1 MDLRTQV
8 KGRVPEYL
16 IKHVPKRFD
25 IMGDIAVI
33 SIPHELDSYKFDI
46 ARSITELHRN
56 LKTVLNKTTKING
69 DKRTANFEII
79 FGNETITTYKE
90 HGFSYRLDVGKA
102 FFNNRLSY
110 ERQRLIAKIN
120 PYEKILIPFCGVGPF
135 AIPAAFHGFEAVAI
149 EKNPEAFKW
158 LQENICLNKVKDS
171 ITLIQK
177 DVTDISTF
185 LNSYDFDRVIVPTP
199 YGMDNILLY
208 IAKFVKSKGFI
219 HFYTFK
225 PESEISEFIDSAK
238 TLGLETI
245 YYRRCGNVAPGISR
259 WGIDFKKME

>member
-1 MDLRTQV
+1 MNLRNQLEN
-8 KGRVPEYL
+8 KVPEHL
-16 IKHVPKRFD
+16 LGNVPKRFD
-25 IMGDIAVI
+25 IIGDIAVV
-33 SIPHELDSYKFDI
+33 SIPYELDTYKFDI
-46 ARSITELHRN
+46 ARAITAVHRN
-56 LKTVLNKTTKING
+56 VKTILNKTNKVDG
-69 DKRTANFEII
+69 YKRTSDFKIL
-79 FGNETITTYKE
+79 FGNETITTHRE
-90 HGFSYRLDVGKA
+90 HGFSYKFDVGKV

-135 AIPAAFHGFEAVAI
+135 AIPAAFYGFKAVAI

-158 LQENICLNKVKDS
+158 LQENVCLNKVKDS

-208 IAKFVKSKGFI
+208 IAEFVKSKGFI

-225 PESEISEFIDSAK
+225 PESEIPDFIDSAK
-238 TLGLETI
+238 TLGLETV
-245 YYRRCGNVAPGISR
+245 YYRRCGNVAPGIIR
-259 WGIDFKKME
+259 WGIDFKKM